1 VLFHLDLLSLQ
12 ESYKMEDGK
21 QEVESG
27 SQVVE
32 AETPVAQT
40 TAADEQSTPEY
51 VPDFGS

>member
-1 VLFHLDLLSLQ
+1 
-12 ESYKMEDGK
+12 MEDGK

-27 SQVVE
+27 SQAVE
-32 AETPVAQT
+32 VQTPAAPT

>member
-1 VLFHLDLLSLQ
+1 
-12 ESYKMEDGK
+12 MEDGK